1 VRRKVSRRLRLLCSE
16 TVLKLDREIGYI
28 MKQVKKELAEELSEK
43 LDVEVTVNDIER
55 PEPEHGDF
63 AYPVMKAASELG
75 ENPRKL
81 AKEVSGQLEG
91 LDMVDSVDVAGPGYL
106 NFHLVKEEFTE
117 AVFEAFDQ
125 DRFGLEPGDEKVLVE
140 FSAPNL
146 AKPMHIG
153 HVRNNCIG
161 DSLQRIFR
169 FLDYDVTSEN
179 YIGDWGTKHGQVIY
193 AFRKWGSQEE
203 FDEAPM
209 EHMYELYVKLHDEAD
224 EEDKKKARE
233 WSKKIE
239 EGDEE
244 AVELWEMFREAT
256 IEHNEKEYERMGI
269 SFDRVTGESVV
280 AEDASEITEQ
290 GLEKGIFKEDDD
302 GSVYVDFEDEKY
314 PNTVVKRDDGSTL
327 YISRD
332 VANIRKRE
340 KEGFD
345 TNMYVVASEQDLHF
359 QQLFEIAEEFGYT
372 DIQNEHISYGM
383 LQLPGE
389 TMSSSKGNII
399 RLSEM
404 MDKARKKAA
413 EIEGHDVDNAEEVGL
428 GAIKYANLSVS
439 RPKDIVFEWDEVLD
453 FEGDSGPYLQY
464 TNVRAKSI
472 LRETEKE
479 GEIVGGLE
487 DEEYRLVQ
495 KLSEFPEKVERAADS
510 REPAKIANYL
520 SELSEEFNSFYHSC
534 QVLGVEEDKEKRR
547 LRLVKAFS
555 DVSDQGLELLGIEPL
570 EEM

>member
-1 VRRKVSRRLRLLCSE
+1 
-16 TVLKLDREIGYI
+16 
-28 MKQVKKELAEELSEK
+28 MKQVKKELAEKLSEK

-63 AYPVMKAASELG
+63 AYPVMAAASELG

-81 AKEVSGQLEG
+81 AEKTAQEFEESELI
-91 LDMVDSVDVAGPGYL
+91 DSVDVAGPGYL
-106 NFHLVKEEFTE
+106 NFYLVKEKFAEKL
-117 AVFEAFDQ
+117 FEAFEQ
-125 DRFGLEPGDEKVLVE
+125 ERFGLESRDGKVLVE

-153 HVRNNCIG
+153 HVRNNVLG
-161 DSLQRIFR
+161 DSLQRIMR
-169 FLDYDVTSEN
+169 FMDYNVTSEN

-209 EHMYELYVKLHDEAD
+209 EHMYELYVKLNDEAD
-224 EEDKKKARE
+224 EQDKKKARE

-269 SFDRVTGESVV
+269 EFDRVTGESVV
-280 AEDASEITEQ
+280 ADQAQDIIEE
-290 GLEKGIFKEDDD
+290 GLEKGIFKKDDD

-340 KEGFD
+340 NEGFD
-345 TNMYVVASEQDLHF
+345 ENMYIVGSEQDLHF
-359 QQLFEIAEEFGYT
+359 QQLFEIAKEFGFT

-399 RLSEM
+399 RLSTI
-404 MDKARKKAA
+404 MDKARDKAK
-413 EIEGHDVDNAEEVGL
+413 EVESREVSNAEEVGL

-439 RPKDIVFEWDEVLD
+439 RPKDIEFDWDEVLD

-472 LRETEKE
+472 LREAELE
-479 GEIVGGLE
+479 GELVGEFEE
-487 DEEYRLVQ
+487 DEYRLVQ
-495 KLSEFPEKVERAADS
+495 KLSEFTEKVERAADQ

-520 SELSEEFNSFYHSC
+520 SEVCEEFNRFYHSS
-534 QVLGVEEDKEKRR
+534 QVLGVEEETEKRR
-547 LRLVKAFS
+547 LKLVEQFVEVA
-555 DVSDQGLELLGIEPL
+555 DRGLELLGIDPL

>member
-1 VRRKVSRRLRLLCSE
+1 
-16 TVLKLDREIGYI
+16 
-28 MKQVKKELAEELSEK
+28 MKQVKAELAEELSEK
-43 LDVEVTVNDIER
+43 LGVEVTEQDIER

-63 AYPVMKAASELG
+63 AYPAMKAASELG
-75 ENPRKL
+75 ENPRQL
-81 AKEVSGQLEG
+81 AETTAEELEESE
-91 LDMVDSVDVAGPGYL
+91 MVESVEIAGPGYL
-106 NFHLVKEEFTE
+106 NFYLKREKYAEKIFNS
-117 AVFEAFDQ
+117 FEGEK
-125 DRFGLEPGDEKVLVE
+125 FGLEGREGKVLVE

-153 HVRNNCIG
+153 HVRNNCLG
-161 DSLQRIFR
+161 DSLQRIMR
-169 FLDYDVTSEN
+169 FMDYDVTSEN

-193 AFRKWGSQEE
+193 AYKKWGSKEE
-203 FDEAPM
+203 FEENPM
-209 EHMYELYVKLHDEAD
+209 EHMYKLYVKLHDEAD
-224 EEDKKKARE
+224 EEDQEKARE

-269 SFDRVTGESVV
+269 EFDRVTGESVV
-280 AEDASEITEQ
+280 AEEAQEIIEE
-290 GLEKGIFKEDDD
+290 GLEKGIFEKDED
-302 GSVYVDFEDEKY
+302 GSVYVDFEDEQY
-314 PNTVVKRDDGSTL
+314 PSTVVKRSDGSTL
-327 YISRD
+327 YLSRD
-332 VANIRKRE
+332 IANIRKRE
-340 KEGFD
+340 EEGFD
-345 TNMYVVASEQDLHF
+345 LNMYVVASEQDLHF

-372 DIQNEHISYGM
+372 DIENEHISYGM

-399 RLSEM
+399 RLSTM
-404 MDKARKKAA
+404 MDKARNKAREVESA
-413 EIEGHDVDNAEEVGL
+413 DISNAEEVGL

-472 LRETEKE
+472 LRETEKR
-479 GEIVGGLE
+479 GELVGKLE
-487 DEEYRLVQ
+487 DEEYLLVK
-495 KLSEFPEKVERAADS
+495 KLSEFPEKVENAADQ

-520 SELSEEFNSFYHSC
+520 SEICEEFNSFYHSC
-534 QVLGVEEDKEKRR
+534 QVVGAGEKTEKRR
-547 LRLVKAFS
+547 LKLVEGFV
-555 DVSDQGLELLGIEPL
+555 DVTDQGLELLGIESL

>member
-1 VRRKVSRRLRLLCSE
+1 MR
-16 TVLKLDREIGYI
+16 
-28 MKQVKKELAEELSEK
+28 QVKKQLAAELSEK
-43 LDVEVTVNDIER
+43 LDVDVSEEDIER

-75 ENPRKL
+75 EEPRGL
-81 AKEVSGQLEG
+81 AEEVSEEFEELEI
-91 LDMVDSVDVAGPGYL
+91 VESVDVAGPGYL
-106 NFHLVKEEFTE
+106 NFHLVKRNFTE
-117 AVFEAFDQ
+117 TVFESFGK
-125 DRFGLEPGDEKVLVE
+125 DRFGLEPGEKKVLVE

-153 HVRNNCIG
+153 HVRNNCLG

-193 AFRKWGSQEE
+193 AYRKWGSEEE
-203 FDEAPM
+203 FQENPM
-209 EHMYELYVKLHDEAD
+209 EHMYELYVRLHDEAD
-224 EEDKKKARE
+224 EEDREKARE

-239 EGDEE
+239 DGDEE
-244 AVELWEMFREAT
+244 AVRLWKKFREAT
-256 IEHNEKEYERMGI
+256 IEHNEKEYDRMDI
-269 SFDRVTGESVV
+269 HFDRVTGESVV
-280 AEDASEITEQ
+280 ADEAQEIIEE
-290 GLEKGIFKEDDD
+290 GIEKDIFKEDDD
-302 GSVYVDFEDEKY
+302 GSVYVDFEDDRY
-314 PNTVVKRDDGSTL
+314 PSTVVKRDDGSTL
-327 YISRD
+327 YLSRD

-340 KEGFD
+340 EEGFD
-345 TNMYVVASEQDLHF
+345 LNMYVVASEQDLHF
-359 QQLFEIAEEFGYT
+359 QQLFEIADRFGYT
-372 DIQNEHISYGM
+372 DIENEHISYGM

-399 RLSEM
+399 RLSTM
-404 MDKARKKAA
+404 MDKARDKAA
-413 EIEGHDVDNAEEVGL
+413 EIEGHEVNNAEEVGL

-472 LRETEKE
+472 LREAEKD
-479 GEIVGGLE
+479 GELAGELT
-487 DEEYRLVQ
+487 DEEYRLVR
-495 KLSEFPEKVERAADS
+495 KLSEFPEKVRSAADH

-520 SELSEEFNSFYHSC
+520 SALCEEFNSFYHSC
-534 QVLGVEEDKEKRR
+534 RVLGVEPEDERRR
-547 LRLVKAFS
+547 LKLVEEF
-555 DVSDQGLELLGIEPL
+555 VRVTDQGLELLGIEPL

>member
-1 VRRKVSRRLRLLCSE
+1 
-16 TVLKLDREIGYI
+16 
-28 MKQVKKELAEELSEK
+28 MKQVKRQLAQALSEK
-43 LDVEVTVNDIER
+43 LGVEVSESDIER

-75 ENPRKL
+75 ENPRQL
-81 AKEVSGQLEG
+81 AEETAGELEG
-91 LDMVDSVDVAGPGYL
+91 LDTVDFVNVAGPGYL
-106 NFHLVKEEFTE
+106 NFHLVKEEFAE
-117 AVFEAFDQ
+117 KVFEAFEEE
-125 DRFGLEPGDEKVLVE
+125 RFGLEAGEKKVLVE

-193 AFRKWGSQEE
+193 AFRKWGSKEE
-203 FDEAPM
+203 FEENPM

-224 EEDKKKARE
+224 EEDKERARE

-244 AVELWEMFREAT
+244 AVELWKMFREAT

-269 SFDRVTGESVV
+269 HFDRVTGESFV
-280 AEDASEITEQ
+280 ADETQEIIEE
-290 GLEKGIFKEDDD
+290 GLKKGIFKEDDD

-314 PNTVVKRDDGSTL
+314 PSTVVKRDDGSTL
-327 YISRD
+327 YLSRD

-345 TNMYVVASEQDLHF
+345 LNMYVVASEQDLHF
-359 QQLFEIAEEFGYT
+359 QQLFEIAERFGYT

-383 LQLPGE
+383 LHLQEGS
-389 TMSSSKGNII
+389 MSSSKGNII

-404 MDKARKKAA
+404 MDKAAEKASEVESRA
-413 EIEGHDVDNAEEVGL
+413 VSNAEEVGL
-428 GAIKYANLSVS
+428 GAIRYANLSVS
-439 RPKDIVFEWDEVLD
+439 RPKDIEFDWDEVLD

-464 TNVRAKSI
+464 TNVRGKSI
-472 LRETEKE
+472 LREADKS
-479 GEIVGGLE
+479 GELVGGLE

-495 KLSEFPEKVERAADS
+495 KLSEFPEAVERAADG

-520 SELSEEFNSFYHSC
+520 SELCEEFNSFYHSC
-534 QVLGVEEDKEKRR
+534 QVVGVEEETERGR
-547 LRLVKAFS
+547 LKLVEEFVK
-555 DVSDQGLELLGIEPL
+555 VSDQGLELLGIEPL

>member
-1 VRRKVSRRLRLLCSE
+1 
-16 TVLKLDREIGYI
+16 
-28 MKQVKKELAEELSEK
+28 MKQIKKQLAQTLSEK
-43 LDVEVTVNDIER
+43 LEVKVSEQDIER
-55 PEPEHGDF
+55 SEPEHGDF

-75 ENPRKL
+75 ENPRQL
-81 AKEVSGQLEG
+81 AEETAGELEG
-91 LDMVDSVDVAGPGYL
+91 LEFVENVDVAGPGYL
-106 NFHLVKEEFTE
+106 NFHLVKEKFAEK
-117 AVFEAFDQ
+117 VFEAFEQ
-125 DRFGLEPGDEKVLVE
+125 ERFGLEAGDKKVLVE

-161 DSLQRIFR
+161 DSMQRIFR

-224 EEDKKKARE
+224 EEDKEKARE

-239 EGDEE
+239 DGDEE
-244 AVELWEMFREAT
+244 AVELWEMFRQAT

-269 SFDRVTGESVV
+269 EFDRVTGESVV
-280 AEDASEITEQ
+280 ADEAQEIIEE
-290 GLEKGIFKEDDD
+290 GLEKGIFKEDED

-340 KEGFD
+340 QEGFD
-345 TNMYVVASEQDLHF
+345 LNMYVVASEQDLHF
-359 QQLFEIAEEFGYT
+359 QQLFEIAERFGYT
-372 DIQNEHISYGM
+372 DIQNKHISYGM
-383 LQLPGE
+383 LHLQEGS
-389 TMSSSKGNII
+389 MSSSKGNII
-399 RLSEM
+399 RLSEI
-404 MDKARKKAA
+404 MDKATEKAA
-413 EIEGHDVDNAEEVGL
+413 EVESREVSNAEEVGL
-428 GAIKYANLSVS
+428 GAIKYTNLSVS
-439 RPKDIVFEWDEVLD
+439 RPKDIEFDWEEVLD

-472 LRETEKE
+472 LRETDKK
-479 GEIVGGLE
+479 GELVGDLE
-487 DEEYRLVQ
+487 EEEYRLVK
-495 KLSEFPEKVERAADS
+495 KLSEFPEAVERAVEG

-520 SELSEEFNSFYHSC
+520 SELCEEFNSFYHSC
-534 QVLGVEEDKEKRR
+534 QVVGVEEDVEKRR
-547 LRLVKAFS
+547 LKLVEGFVR
-555 DVSDQGLELLGIEPL
+555 VSDQGLELLGIEAL

>member
-1 VRRKVSRRLRLLCSE
+1 
-16 TVLKLDREIGYI
+16 
-28 MKQVKKELAEELSEK
+28 MKQVKKELAEKLSEK

-55 PEPEHGDF
+55 PGAEHGDF
-63 AYPVMKAASELG
+63 AYPVMAAASELG
-75 ENPRKL
+75 ENSRKL
-81 AKEVSGQLEG
+81 AEKTAEEFAESDLIE
-91 LDMVDSVDVAGPGYL
+91 SVNVAGPGYL
-106 NFHLVKEEFTE
+106 NFHLVREEFAE
-117 AVFEAFDQ
+117 KVFEAFEQ
-125 DRFGLEPGDEKVLVE
+125 ERFGLESRDGKVLVE

-161 DSLQRIFR
+161 DSLQRIMR
-169 FLDYDVTSEN
+169 FMDYHVTSEN

-209 EHMYELYVKLHDEAD
+209 EHMYELYVKLNDEAD
-224 EEDKKKARE
+224 EQDKKKARE

-239 EGDEE
+239 EGHKE

-269 SFDRVTGESVV
+269 EFDRVTGESVV
-280 AEDASEITEQ
+280 AEEAQEIIEE
-290 GLEKGIFKEDDD
+290 GLEKGIFKEDEDR
-302 GSVYVDFEDEKY
+302 SVYVDFENDKY

-332 VANIRKRE
+332 VANIRKRQQ
-340 KEGFD
+340 EGFD

-359 QQLFEIAEEFGYT
+359 QQLFEIAEEFGYK
-372 DIQNEHISYGM
+372 DIKNEHISYGM
-383 LQLPGE
+383 LHLQEGS
-389 TMSSSKGNII
+389 MSSSKGNII
-399 RLSEM
+399 RLSEI
-404 MDKARKKAA
+404 MDKARDKAR
-413 EIEGHDVDNAEEVGL
+413 EVESREVSNAEEVGL

-439 RPKDIVFEWDEVLD
+439 RPKDIEFNWDEVLD

-472 LRETEKE
+472 LREAEID
-479 GEIVGGLE
+479 GEIVGE
-487 DEEYRLVQ
+487 FEEAEYRLVQ
-495 KLSEFPEKVERAADS
+495 KLSEFTDKVESAADQ

-520 SELSEEFNSFYHSC
+520 SELSEDFNRFYHKC
-534 QVLGVEEDKEKRR
+534 KVLGVDEETEKRR
-547 LRLVKAFS
+547 LKLVEEFR
-555 DVSDQGLELLGIEPL
+555 DVSDKGLELLGIEPL
-570 EEM
+570 DEM

>member
-1 VRRKVSRRLRLLCSE
+1 
-16 TVLKLDREIGYI
+16 
-28 MKQVKKELAEELSEK
+28 MKQVKKELASELSEK
-43 LDVEVTVNDIER
+43 LGTEVSVQDIER

-75 ENPRKL
+75 ENPRQL
-81 AKEVSGQLEG
+81 AEEESEELQDIEIVE
-91 LDMVDSVDVAGPGYL
+91 SVDVAGPGYL
-106 NFHLVKEEFTE
+106 NFRLNKEGFTE
-117 AVFEAFDQ
+117 KVFETFEQ
-125 DRFGLEPGDEKVLVE
+125 ERFGLESGDEKVLVE

-153 HVRNNCIG
+153 HVRNNCLG

-169 FLDYDVTSEN
+169 FLDYNVTSEN

-203 FDEAPM
+203 FEEAPM

-239 EGDEE
+239 EGDED

-269 SFDRVTGESVV
+269 EFDRVTGESVV
-280 AEDASEITEQ
+280 ADEAQEIIEE
-290 GLEKGIFKEDDD
+290 GLEEGIFKEDDD
-302 GSVYVDFEDEKY
+302 GSVYVDFEGDKY

-340 KEGFD
+340 QEDFD
-345 TNMYVVASEQDLHF
+345 LNMYVVASEQDLHF
-359 QQLFEIAEEFGYT
+359 QQLLEIAEEFGYT
-372 DIQNEHISYGM
+372 DIENEHISYGM
-383 LQLPGE
+383 LHLQEGS
-389 TMSSSKGNII
+389 MSSSKGNII
-399 RLSEM
+399 RLSEI
-404 MDKARKKAA
+404 MDKARDKAA
-413 EIEGHDVDNAEEVGL
+413 EIEDRDVNNAEEVGL

-439 RPKDIVFEWDEVLD
+439 RPKDIEFDWDAVLD

-472 LRETEKE
+472 LREGDRE
-479 GEIVGGLE
+479 GELE
-487 DEEYRLVQ
+487 GKLGEEEYRLVQ
-495 KLSEFPEKVERAADS
+495 KLSEFPEKIEQAARG

-520 SELSEEFNSFYHSC
+520 SELCEEFNSFYHSC
-534 QVLGVEEDKEKRR
+534 QVVGVEEKTEKRR
-547 LRLVKAFS
+547 LKLVEEFVK
-555 DVSDQGLELLGIEPL
+555 VSDQGLELLGIEPL

>member
-1 VRRKVSRRLRLLCSE
+1 
-16 TVLKLDREIGYI
+16 
-28 MKQVKKELAEELSEK
+28 MKQVKNKLSESLSEK
-43 LDVEVTVNDIER
+43 LDVEVSENDIER

-81 AKEVSGQLEG
+81 AEKVSSEFEE
-91 LDMVDSVDVAGPGYL
+91 LDFIDTVNVAGPGYL
-106 NFHLVKEEFTE
+106 NFHLVKEEFAE
-117 AVFEAFDQ
+117 EVFNTFEE
-125 DRFGLEPGDEKVLVE
+125 DRFGLESGDDKVLVE

-153 HVRNNCIG
+153 HVRNNCLG

-193 AFRKWGSQEE
+193 AFKKWGSQEE

-209 EHMYELYVKLHDEAD
+209 DHMYDLYVKLHDEAD

-256 IEHNEKEYERMGI
+256 IKHNEKEYERMGI

-280 AEDASEITEQ
+280 AEDAQEIIEE
-290 GLEKGIFKEDDD
+290 GIEKEIFTKDDD
-302 GSVYVDFEDEKY
+302 GSVYVDFEGDKY

-345 TNMYVVASEQDLHF
+345 LNMYVVASEQDLHF
-359 QQLFEIAEEFGYT
+359 QQLFEIADRFGYN
-372 DIQNEHISYGM
+372 DIENEHISYGM

-399 RLSEM
+399 RLSTM
-404 MDKARKKAA
+404 MDKAAEKAA
-413 EIEGHDVDNAEEVGL
+413 EVESREVSNAEEVGL

-439 RPKDIVFEWDEVLD
+439 RPKDIVFEWDDVLN
-453 FEGDSGPYLQY
+453 FEGDSGPYIQY

-472 LRETEKE
+472 LREAEKS
-479 GEIVGGLE
+479 GELIGEFEE
-487 DEEYRLVQ
+487 DEYRLLQ
-495 KLSEFPEKVERAADS
+495 KMSEFPEKIEMAADQ

-520 SELSEEFNSFYHSC
+520 STLCEEFNSFYHSC
-534 QVLGVEEDKEKRR
+534 QVLGVEETDEKRR
-547 LRLVKAFS
+547 LKIVETF
-555 DVSDQGLELLGIEPL
+555 VEVTNTGLGLLGIEDL